1 MVSDANITPMAS
13 HVNIARLWVLAFDAM
28 ILTSPGPE
36 VGSQLRARCWAN
48 GYQPQMVRGMPEKLD
63 PPRDFGTNPTSKC
76 SKCARPL
83 QFEASS
89 DWHIKTESSSPVD
102 IHSPICVSQNLIIN
116 RWSSWSNT
124 IICLDLFP
132 YPSPKLRWCKLQDA
146 TGHWITWTHETH
158 ETCPS
163 NRFAQTS
170 PQVRSKRNIFG
181 PTEFIFPSDPCS
193 KIWAP
198 CRSPWVSR
206 PIFPMLHGN
215 RRPSEPPFRTTWDWL
230 WLTMA
235 DYMDANGR
243 PISRYIALGWDGFGG
258 WGWLQVMGVWLQATS
273 EVMGFWNAKFQTE
286 KNGCSQN
293 MFI

>member
-1 MVSDANITPMAS
+1 MLSQPACDYGDLWRSNWRSQLAALRLCECSNHFPIIRDSNNINNDQTKLQYTPMVSDANITPMAS

-63 PPRDFGTNPTSKC
+63 PPRDFGTNKC
-76 SKCARPL
+76 SKCTRPL

-146 TGHWITWTHETH
+146 TGHWITWNTWNMPIKSF
-158 ETCPS
+158 CSNFPPS
-163 NRFAQTS
+163 AFQTQHLWPHRVHL
-170 PQVRSKRNIFG
+170 PQWSMQQ
-181 PTEFIFPSDPCS
+181 D
-193 KIWAP
+193 
-198 CRSPWVSR
+198 
-206 PIFPMLHGN
+206 
-215 RRPSEPPFRTTWDWL
+215 
-230 WLTMA
+230 
-235 DYMDANGR
+235 
-243 PISRYIALGWDGFGG
+243 LGT
-258 WGWLQVMGVWLQATS
+258 LQVSMGLPANLS
-273 EVMGFWNAKFQTE
+273 NASWQ
-286 KNGCSQN
+286 
-293 MFI
+293 